1 MLKEISTV
9 DEYNQLLSEGVIPID
24 VRSSTE
30 IAEGKI
36 PEAATGYDWNNGEFH
51 DNFDQLDPEK
61 SYLFICRSG
70 NRSMQACLF
79 LQSQGFDNVYNLKGG
94 MMNWAGASE

>member
-1 MLKEISTV
+1 MIKEIATV
-9 DEYNQLLSEGVIPID
+9 EEYNQLLSEGVIPID
-24 VRSSTE
+24 VRSEGE
-30 IAEGKI
+30 IADGKI
-36 PEAATGYDWNNGEFH
+36 AQVQTGFDWNSGEFH
-51 DNFDQLDPEK
+51 DNFDQLDPEN

-94 MMNWAGASE
+94 MMNWQGAVE

>member
-36 PEAATGYDWNNGEFH
+36 PEAATSYDWNNGEFH

-61 SYLFICRSG
+61 SYLLSAEVAIEVCKP
-70 NRSMQACLF
+70 
-79 LQSQGFDNVYNLKGG
+79 VYFYNPKVLT
-94 MMNWAGASE
+94 MYITSRAV